1 MAKLKVDRFDA
12 LMNKAKS
19 EDSKAQYK
27 LAKWFHKGHLVEK
40 SNEQAAYWAFK
51 SLNNGYLKAEGLLSS
66 IKY

>member
-1 MAKLKVDRFDA
+1 MMNLKEDRFDV

-19 EDSKAQYK
+19 DDAKAQYK
-27 LAKWFHKGHLVEK
+27 LARWFYKGHLVEK

-51 SLNNGYLKAEGLLSS
+51 ALNNGYLKAESLLSM